1 MAVCQCECVT
11 AVASGGAKQCVT
23 YSCRQFYSVTVCC
36 CNATHVFVCIC
47 TFGQLHVMQ
56 SDSHNLMLWF
66 GMGFLEWDCTHA
78 GGCEWLVC
86 ATVLTALVVTGH
98 TV

>member
-1 MAVCQCECVT
+1 
-11 AVASGGAKQCVT
+11 
-23 YSCRQFYSVTVCC
+23 
-36 CNATHVFVCIC
+36 
-47 TFGQLHVMQ
+47 MQ

-66 GMGFLEWDCTHA
+66 GMGFLEWGCAHV
-78 GGCEWLVC
+78 GSCEWLVH